1 MKITDSVLRSF
12 RVARTYRENSQKIN
26 CVDYSP
32 NGENAISSS
41 DDDCIVLYDIREG
54 RPKRTLFSKKYGA
67 DIIRYTH
74 GDTQTVIYSSNKL
87 DDTIRYLSL
96 ADNKYIRYFP
106 GHTARVIALS
116 MSPVGDM
123 FISGSLDKTIRIW
136 DLRSPDCQGLT
147 NPLGKPVCS
156 FDPDGLIF
164 AAGVESQAIKL
175 YDLRAFDKGPF
186 ASFETRFNRAC
197 DWTGLKFSNDGKQ
210 ILISTN
216 GGMIRVLNAFSG
228 SVLHTFSGYN
238 NSRGV
243 TLEACFTPDS
253 QFVMIGSEDGRV
265 HVWSTESGMKVAV
278 LDGKH
283 TGPINTL
290 QFNPRYMTFASACT
304 NMLVLDSCRE
314 PAQSWDKDYDHFLLP
329 LLVPQEP
336 CYVLYRLD
344 SQNAQGYE
352 WLFIAWS
359 PDQSPVRQKMMYAA
373 TRATLKKEFGGGHIR
388 DEMFGTVEEDVCF
401 QGYLRHMSSHSSP
414 APLTAAEQELQRIKV
429 TEEKVV
435 WDERRRIGTP
445 TARAKVTM
453 EFGLDK
459 RAQALQGLAFPLQE
473 EAKRALQQ
481 LKQKR
486 INYIQLRLDVEKE
499 TIELVHTKPTETREL
514 PYRIPTDSPRYH
526 FFVFKHSH
534 QGQMH
539 EALVFIYSMPGYT
552 CSIKERM
559 LYSSCKNRLLD
570 EVERD
575 YQLEV
580 TKKMEIDS
588 GDGLTEDFL
597 YEEVHPMEHTLKQA
611 FAKPRGPGGKRGNKR
626 LIKGGG
632 ENGEES

>member
-1 MKITDSVLRSF
+1 MKITDSVFRSF
-12 RVARTYRENSQKIN
+12 RVARTFRQNSQKVN
-26 CVDYSP
+26 CVDFSP
-32 NGENAISSS
+32 DGEHAISSS

-54 RPKRTLFSKKYGA
+54 KPKGTLYSKKYGV
-67 DIIRYTH
+67 DLIRYTH
-74 GDTQTVIYSSNKL
+74 GDTQTVVYSSNKL

-96 ADNKYIRYFP
+96 TDNQYIRYFP

-116 MSPVGDM
+116 MSPVDDT

-136 DLRSPDCQGLT
+136 DLRAPNCQVGLT

-186 ASFETRFNRAC
+186 ASFETKFNRAC
-197 DWTGLKFSNDGKQ
+197 DLTGVKFSNDGKQ

-216 GGMIRVLNAFSG
+216 GGIIRVLNAFNG

-238 NSRGV
+238 NSKG
-243 TLEACFTPDS
+243 TSLEACFTPDS

-283 TGPINTL
+283 SGPINTL

-304 NMLVLDSCRE
+304 NMLVLDSYRE
-314 PAQSWDKDYDHFLLP
+314 PAYSWDKDYDQFLLP
-329 LLVPQEP
+329 LLTPQEP
-336 CYVLYRLD
+336 CYILYRLD
-344 SQNAQGYE
+344 SHNAQGHE
-352 WLFIAWS
+352 WIFIAWS
-359 PDQSPVRQKMMYAA
+359 PDQSPVRQKMVYAA
-373 TRATLKKEFGGGHIR
+373 TRATLKKEFGGGHIK
-388 DEMFGTVEEDVCF
+388 DEMFGTVEDDLCF
-401 QGYLRHMSSHSSP
+401 QGYLRHMSSCCSP
-414 APLTAAEQELQRIKV
+414 APLTAAEQELQRIRV
-429 TEEKVV
+429 TEVK
-435 WDERRRIGTP
+435 I
-445 TARAKVTM
+445 K
-453 EFGLDK
+453 
-459 RAQALQGLAFPLQE
+459 QE

-481 LKQKR
+481 LKQRR

-499 TIELVHTKPTETREL
+499 TIELVHTKPTETHEL
-514 PYRIPTDSPRYH
+514 PYRIPSDSPRYH
-526 FFVFKHSH
+526 FFIFKHSH
-534 QGQMH
+534 QGQRQ

-570 EVERD
+570 EVEKD

-580 TKKMEIDS
+580 TKKMEIDN
-588 GDGLTEDFL
+588 GDGLTEDYL
-597 YEEVHPMEHTLKQA
+597 YEEVHPMEHALKQA

-626 LIKGGG
+626 LIKGAG